1 MVVASGIRSFL
12 GGSRFQLYT
21 GRGYESK
28 AMRVLFTNESPLIKY
43 GLAAGFRQI
52 GCQVR
57 IIMGEEERL
66 WGGVPPREQRR
77 RLLSVLREFKPD
89 FVFTEGYPGFDGPT
103 VCNAIRSLSIPHLYW
118 AIEDPVS
125 TESVSMI
132 FAPLAD
138 YVFTTAAECVP
149 RYESLGKG
157 SEVLLFACNPEFHR
171 YTGPREDYPYDMV
184 LVATN
189 YDSRYQEIQW
199 FIMPLVEQGFSIR
212 IWGLYWDD
220 PKRRVNLLSYPWVYG
235 GLLPY
240 EELPSVYSSAKI
252 VLGVNC
258 DDTSI
263 TQTSMRPFEA
273 LGCGGG
279 LYLAHYTKAQEYL
292 FGDLILQVRNTDQ
305 TLDAVRT
312 ILAMSENERRERALK
327 AQRYVYENHTYQLR
341 AEQILRAFGRL

>member
-1 MVVASGIRSFL
+1 
-12 GGSRFQLYT
+12 
-21 GRGYESK
+21 
-28 AMRVLFTNESPLIKY
+28 MRVLFTNESPLIKY

-52 GCQVR
+52 GCPVR

-66 WGGVPPREQRR
+66 WGGVSPGEQRR
-77 RLLSVLREFKPD
+77 RLLSVIHEFRPD
-89 FVFTEGYPGFDGPT
+89 FIFTEGYPGFDGPT
-103 VCNAIRSLSIPHLYW
+103 VCHTIRSLSIPHLYW

-125 TESVSMI
+125 TESVSMVY
-132 FAPLAD
+132 APLVN
-138 YVFTTAAECVP
+138 YVFTTTAECVS

-157 SEVLLFACNPEFHR
+157 SEVLLFACNPEFHC
-171 YTGPREDYPYDMV
+171 YTGPREDYLYDMI

-189 YDSRYQEIQW
+189 YDSRWQEIQW
-199 FIMPLVEQGFSIR
+199 FIMPLVERGFSIK

-220 PKRRVNLLSYPWVYG
+220 PHRPVNLLSYPWVYG

-240 EELPSVYSSAKI
+240 EVLPWVYSSAKI

-273 LGCGGG
+273 LGCAGG
-279 LYLAHYTKAQEYL
+279 LYLAHYTKAQESL
-292 FGDLILQVRNTDQ
+292 FGDLIFQARDTDQ

-312 ILAMSENERRERALK
+312 ILGMSENERRERALH
-327 AQRYVYENHTYQLR
+327 AQRYVYQEHTYQRR
-341 AEQILRAFGRL
+341 AEQILRAYGRL